1 MIKTNNTPHQENPCE
16 YDHETAD
23 VPGRRRLPLLPPAPG
38 HPVGGA
44 EVLEGGGRGV
54 GAAAARRGASSPPP
68 EEVGGGDQ
76 EGPHAGQE
84 RRQTEVQRALLHSG
98 ECIYFL
104 HFFWWEMGIAWLL
117 FSFSPSDERQERDE
131 ADLADL
137 VARVEPGGLLALE
150 AEPEV

>member
-1 MIKTNNTPHQENPCE
+1 MYCNLEGKRQRAKETTGLQKIIIFAASPGWRQKGEIKLAFPPNDNKQQYLLPHQEDPGE
-16 YDHETAD
+16 YDHEAAD
-23 VPGRRRLPLLPPAPG
+23 VLGRRRLPLLPPAPG

-54 GAAAARRGASSPPP
+54 GAAAARRGASSTPP

-98 ECIYFL
+98 ECIFFCIFL
-104 HFFWWEMGIAWLL
+104 
-117 FSFSPSDERQERDE
+117 
-131 ADLADL
+131 
-137 VARVEPGGLLALE
+137 
-150 AEPEV
+150 